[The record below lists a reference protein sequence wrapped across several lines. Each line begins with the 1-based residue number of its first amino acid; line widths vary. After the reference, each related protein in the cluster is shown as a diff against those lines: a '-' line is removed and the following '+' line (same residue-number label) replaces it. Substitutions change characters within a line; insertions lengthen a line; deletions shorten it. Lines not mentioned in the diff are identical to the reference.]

1 MVIITLYLCFGPC
14 TEVHQNGYWKRC
26 AAKITKR
33 LKLLF
38 VRDSFDGLALYDD
51 IATGHYHDHIHL
63 DVAFEL
69 FSVEKRMI
77 YELLPCIKLFF
88 NQFSAQCL
96 LVDIFRHSGSQLSVD
111 ILHTANNAINILNE
125 GLMKIRIEER
135 TRNRQI
141 IHVTRSTFT
150 FYLQTT
156 IQPLYFM
163 RYAQF
168 YALAI
173 FFMYRL

>member
-1 MVIITLYLCFGPC
+1 M
-14 TEVHQNGYWKRC
+14 E
-26 AAKITKR
+26 
-33 LKLLF
+33 
-38 VRDSFDGLALYDD
+38 
-51 IATGHYHDHIHL
+51 
-63 DVAFEL
+63 
-69 FSVEKRMI
+69 
-77 YELLPCIKLFF
+77 
-88 NQFSAQCL
+88 
-96 LVDIFRHSGSQLSVD
+96 
-111 ILHTANNAINILNE
+111 
-125 GLMKIRIEER
+125 IRIEER

-141 IHVTRSTFT
+141 IHVPRSTFT

>member
-1 MVIITLYLCFGPC
+1 MLYLCFGPC
-14 TEVHQNGYWKRC
+14 TEVHQNGYWKRY
-26 AAKITKR
+26 AAKN
-33 LKLLF
+33 
-38 VRDSFDGLALYDD
+38 D
-51 IATGHYHDHIHL
+51 
-63 DVAFEL
+63 
-69 FSVEKRMI
+69 
-77 YELLPCIKLFF
+77 
-88 NQFSAQCL
+88 
-96 LVDIFRHSGSQLSVD
+96 
-111 ILHTANNAINILNE
+111 INILNE
-125 GLMKIRIEER
+125 GLVKIRIEER

-141 IHVTRSTFT
+141 IHVPRFTFT

>member
-1 MVIITLYLCFGPC
+1 MYRSY
-14 TEVHQNGYWKRC
+14 HNGYWKRC
-26 AAKITKR
+26 AAKN
-33 LKLLF
+33 
-38 VRDSFDGLALYDD
+38 D
-51 IATGHYHDHIHL
+51 
-63 DVAFEL
+63 
-69 FSVEKRMI
+69 
-77 YELLPCIKLFF
+77 
-88 NQFSAQCL
+88 
-96 LVDIFRHSGSQLSVD
+96 
-111 ILHTANNAINILNE
+111 INILNE

-141 IHVTRSTFT
+141 IHVPRSTFT
-150 FYLQTT
+150 FYLQMT

>member
-1 MVIITLYLCFGPC
+1 MRHLESRISFLESPDDIVVVIITLYLCFGAC

-26 AAKITKR
+26 T
-33 LKLLF
+33 
-38 VRDSFDGLALYDD
+38 
-51 IATGHYHDHIHL
+51 
-63 DVAFEL
+63 AF
-69 FSVEKRMI
+69 
-77 YELLPCIKLFF
+77 Y
-88 NQFSAQCL
+88 
-96 LVDIFRHSGSQLSVD
+96 
-111 ILHTANNAINILNE
+111 
-125 GLMKIRIEER
+125 
-135 TRNRQI
+135 
-141 IHVTRSTFT
+141 FT